1 LFVRLWAGTIEYLDL
16 ESLLVDKPDL
26 LSDIV
31 SKSVGFHH
39 LRPSADELVYG
50 TGRPTLDVSHT
61 ARQAVGYMSVPVTHR
76 VKAHARAPAVDA
88 PSCPGTK
95 FPHGRSAA

>member
-1 LFVRLWAGTIEYLDL
+1 MFVRLWADTIEYLDL
-16 ESLLVDKPDL
+16 ESPLVDRPDL
-26 LSDIV
+26 LSDTV
-31 SKSVGFHH
+31 SKLVGFHH
-39 LRPSADELVYG
+39 LRPSVDELVYG
-50 TGRPTLDVSHT
+50 LGRPTLDVPHAT
-61 ARQAVGYMSVPVTHR
+61 RQAVGCMSVPVALL